1 MRDEADYCTLCPHR
15 DGSLDSV
22 CTRDLHPWDRGLAP
36 FPRWASYGRYGFFDS
51 FNPASVTPMSA
62 LCQAVLIR
70 LGWVDNDY
78 LSDDQGPILGYARKL
93 QNGDRLE
100 RHSQSFNLVRGM

>member
-1 MRDEADYCTLCPHR
+1 
-15 DGSLDSV
+15 
-22 CTRDLHPWDRGLAP
+22 
-36 FPRWASYGRYGFFDS
+36 
-51 FNPASVTPMSA
+51 MSA

-100 RHSQSFNLVRGM
+100 RHSQSFNLVRGMKGAGFAGAWLNGAQDPLLRLKQILRTRACALPWK